1 MNYVTGAKEKMMNY
15 NEAIDVV
22 KQLIGDKGRGF
33 EWEIY
38 KRFRYDISEDAKH
51 IAIKVLD
58 DPMNTMP
65 DPTNA
70 GKKISILEALR
81 RAIGLELGCNV
92 HRDYTYRVLA
102 LVLDDD
108 DNGHHITK
116 SDLLTAKAY
125 RMNVLGMAY

>member
-1 MNYVTGAKEKMMNY
+1 MMKY
-15 NEAIDVV
+15 SEAVDVV
-22 KQLIGDKGRGF
+22 EQLIRDKGRGF
-33 EWEIY
+33 EWGIY
-38 KRFRYDISEDAKH
+38 KHFRYEISEDAKH
-51 IAIKVLD
+51 LAIKVLD
-58 DPMNTMP
+58 DPTNTIA
-65 DPTNA
+65 DPMNA

-108 DNGHHITK
+108 DSGHHITK
-116 SDLLTAKAY
+116 ADLLMAKAY

>member
-1 MNYVTGAKEKMMNY
+1 MMTY
-15 NEAIDVV
+15 SEAVDVV
-22 KQLIGDKGRGF
+22 EQLIRDKGRGF
-33 EWEIY
+33 EWGIY

-51 IAIKVLD
+51 LAIKVLE
-58 DPMNTMP
+58 DPSNTIM
-65 DPTNA
+65 DPKHP

-108 DNGHHITK
+108 DNGQHITK
-116 SDLLTAKAY
+116 DRLLMAKAY